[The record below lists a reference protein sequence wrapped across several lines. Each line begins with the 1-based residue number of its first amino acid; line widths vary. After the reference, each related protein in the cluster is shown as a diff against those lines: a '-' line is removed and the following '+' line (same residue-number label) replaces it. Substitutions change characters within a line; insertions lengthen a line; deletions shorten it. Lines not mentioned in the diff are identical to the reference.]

1 MKADR
6 SSQDN
11 PLAFPL
17 SLQEAK
23 GPEVEGP
30 SRFARALKRAR
41 FARGWTQAKLA
52 SQLTIPKRSIVSW
65 ETGER
70 IPSIGMVMLLL
81 DALFPDEELSL
92 HRELITAYIVDD
104 LEHLEQRRGSQR
116 DQDDPLLQR
125 MQYVMAQVMQPSPSA
140 TQARPAIGHQESSGQ
155 TDEQLEEREPSLSQE
170 KVDEQQAL
178 EPLFTLMAQ
187 LRQHPELIPVARDFI
202 RELASEEHP
211 NENWF

>member
-6 SSQDN
+6 SPQDN
-11 PLAFPL
+11 SLAFPL
-17 SLQEAK
+17 SLEEAA

-52 SQLTIPKRSIVSW
+52 AQLAIPKRSIVSW

-81 DALFPDEELSL
+81 DAFFPDEELSF

-104 LEHLEQRRGSQR
+104 LERKAQRRDSQR
-116 DQDDPLLQR
+116 GQGDPLLQR
-125 MQYVMAQVMQPSPSA
+125 VQHVMAQVLQLPMSA
-140 TQARPAIGHQESSGQ
+140 TQARPAIGHQEASEQADG
-155 TDEQLEEREPSLSQE
+155 QLEEREPSRPQE

-178 EPLFTLMAQ
+178 EPLFALMAQ
-187 LRQHPELIPVARDFI
+187 LRQHPELIPVTRDFI
-202 RELASEEHP
+202 RELAPDE
-211 NENWF
+211 

>member
-6 SSQDN
+6 SPQDN
-11 PLAFPL
+11 SLAFPL
-17 SLQEAK
+17 SLEEAA

-52 SQLTIPKRSIVSW
+52 EQLTISKRAIVSW

-70 IPSIGMVMLLL
+70 IPSVGMVILLL
-81 DALFPDEELSL
+81 DGLFPDEEFSL

-104 LEHLEQRRGSQR
+104 LERQEQRRDPQR

-125 MQYVMAQVMQPSPSA
+125 VQRMIAQVLQLPMRA
-140 TQARPAIGHQESSGQ
+140 TQARPATGNRVAEEQAVS
-155 TDEQLEEREPSLSQE
+155 QLEEREPSRPQE
-170 KVDEQQAL
+170 QADDQQAL

-187 LRQHPELIPVARDFI
+187 LRRHPELIPVARDFI
-202 RELASEEHP
+202 RELAPEE
-211 NENWF
+211 

>member
-1 MKADR
+1 VKADR

-11 PLAFPL
+11 SLAFPL
-17 SLQEAK
+17 SLEEAR
-23 GPEVEGP
+23 GSEVEGP

-52 SQLTIPKRSIVSW
+52 TQLAIPKRSIVSW

-70 IPSIGMVMLLL
+70 IPSVGMVMLLL
-81 DALFPDEELSL
+81 DALFPGEELSL

-104 LEHLEQRRGSQR
+104 LERLERRRDSQR

-125 MQYVMAQVMQPSPSA
+125 MQRVMAQVLQPSIS
-140 TQARPAIGHQESSGQ
+140 TLQVRPAIGRREALEQA
-155 TDEQLEEREPSLSQE
+155 DEQLEERELSRPQE

-178 EPLFTLMAQ
+178 EPLFALMAQ

-202 RELASEEHP
+202 RELAP
-211 NENWF
+211 DG